1 MGCHLSV
8 VIGKN
13 RQVIPKLIRRGGLS
27 HFVPRNQILSKFDSK
42 RSVSVHKAT
51 ARSLGRITLMFT
63 KALLSLF
70 CGLLLPFT
78 ISARPAPSAL
88 SGRECL
94 SFDPGWRFN
103 LGDIP
108 FPIVRG
114 HGATYLNA
122 KAGNASGAAA
132 PAYDDTG
139 WREVNLPH
147 DWAVEQPFDKEANVS
162 QGYRARGIGWY
173 RKSFRL
179 DSADK
184 GKSLELQF
192 DGVATHCTVWLNGTV
207 VHRNWCGYT
216 SFSIDLTPFARFGE
230 ELNTVAIRVDAE
242 TQEGWWY
249 EGAGIYRHTWLVK
262 RAPVHLITDGVFA
275 QPVKDAAGTWNIP
288 VAATI
293 ANIAKDAFQAEV
305 ETVVIDPAGQ
315 PVASGKGAVTVAPL
329 DEALAKFSI
338 PVQNPK
344 LWSLDTP
351 ILYTVRT
358 TVKLAGAPVDETVTH
373 CGFRTIRFDTEKG
386 FFLNDKPVKIK
397 GTCNHIDHAGVGVAV
412 PDSIWDFRLRKL
424 KEMGSNA
431 VRCSHNPPAKEF
443 LDLCD
448 KLGVLVMDE
457 NRNFNCSPEYVRQ
470 LQWMVV
476 RDRNHP
482 SIILWSV
489 FNEEPM
495 QASEQG
501 YEMVRRMAAVVK
513 KLDTSRPV
521 TAAMNGGLGSPV
533 NVSQAVDVVGFNYQ
547 QNGYDNF
554 HRGHPNQ
561 PISSSE
567 DTSAVMTRGEF
578 RSEKKKNILGSY
590 DTEYPGW
597 GSTHRDA
604 WKAIASREFV
614 AGGFVWTGF
623 DYRGEP
629 TPFTWPS
636 AGSFF
641 GCMDL
646 CGFPKSAFYMHQA
659 HWISDRPV
667 VQLIPH
673 WNWPGEEGKPIQV
686 TAISNADTIALSLN
700 GKDLGE
706 KPVDP
711 IAFVSWT
718 VPYEAG
724 KLVAIAK
731 RAGKEIGRSVVETTG
746 APAAIRLEAD
756 RTTLKGDGL
765 DAVPVTAS
773 VVDSQGRVIPT
784 GGPMVRFV
792 VEGPGEV
799 IGLGNGDPN
808 CHEPEKGD
816 RHSLFNGLGQ
826 VILRG
831 KAGGSGSLVLHAESA
846 GLKGTTVTLSVASA
860 SPVPALGAVSPILSL
875 DKWRM
880 SPVSTSRPDPTQE
893 VAQNDQNSWQ
903 PVTPGRLPKL
913 TGGSYAVFR
922 SEKFKPYAAQRRD
935 GGQIQFGGIT
945 GKAEVWLDGK
955 KIGEKTTSEPAPFSV
970 VLPAGDKSH
979 VLNVLVQGTEGH
991 PAGLSGSVKV
1001 NGR

>member
-1 MGCHLSV
+1 M
-8 VIGKN
+8 N
-13 RQVIPKLIRRGGLS
+13 
-27 HFVPRNQILSKFDSK
+27 
-42 RSVSVHKAT
+42 
-51 ARSLGRITLMFT
+51 T
-63 KALLSLF
+63 KSFLPLL
-70 CGLLLPFT
+70 CGFLLPFT
-78 ISARPAPSAL
+78 MNAKPTPPVPVA
-88 SGRECL
+88 GRECL
-94 SFDPGWRFN
+94 SFDPGWRFH

-108 FPIVRG
+108 FPVIHG
-114 HGATYLNA
+114 HNATYNNA

-132 PAYDDTG
+132 PVYDDTS
-139 WREVNLPH
+139 WQEVNLPH
-147 DWAVEQPFDKEANVS
+147 DWAVEQPFEKEANVS
-162 QGYRARGIGWY
+162 QGYRARGFGWY

-184 GKSLELQF
+184 GKALELQF
-192 DGVATHCTVWLNGTV
+192 DGVATHCTVWLNGTL

-216 SFSIDLTPFARFGE
+216 SFAIDLTPFARFGN
-230 ELNTVAIRVDAE
+230 ELNTVAVRVDAE
-242 TQEGWWY
+242 AQEGWWY

-262 RAPVHLITDGVFA
+262 RAPIHLITDGVFA
-275 QPVKDAAGTWNIP
+275 QPVKDAANAWHIP
-288 VAATI
+288 VEATLE
-293 ANIAKDAFQAEV
+293 NISHDASQVEV
-305 ETVVIDPAGQ
+305 ETVVLDAGGRQ
-315 PVASGKGAVTVAPL
+315 VAAGKGVADVAPL
-329 DEALAKFSI
+329 DQAVAKFSV
-338 PVQNPK
+338 PVENPK
-344 LWSLDTP
+344 LWSLEEPT
-351 ILYTVRT
+351 LYTVRT
-358 TVKLAGAPVDETVTH
+358 VVKVAGAAVDEAVTH
-373 CGFRTIRFDTEKG
+373 CGFRTLRYDVNKG
-386 FFLNDKPVKIK
+386 FFLNEKHVKIK

-412 PDSIWDFRLRKL
+412 PNAIWEFRLRKL

-448 KLGVLVMDE
+448 SLGVLVMDE

-495 QASEQG
+495 QGSEQG

-521 TAAMNGGLGSPV
+521 TAAMNGGLGSPI

-547 QNGYDNF
+547 QNSYDGF
-554 HRGHPNQ
+554 HKAHPNQ

-567 DTSAVMTRGEF
+567 DTSAVMTRGEY
-578 RSEKKKNILGSY
+578 RTDHSKNILGCY
-590 DTEYPGW
+590 DTEHPGW

-604 WKAIASREFV
+604 WKAIADREFV

-646 CGFPKSAFYMHQA
+646 CGFPKSAFYIHQA

-673 WNWPGEEGKPIQV
+673 WNWPGEEGKPIKV
-686 TAISNADTIALSLN
+686 MAISNAETVALSLN

-724 KLVAIAK
+724 KLVAVAK
-731 RAGKEIGRSVVETTG
+731 RGGKEVGRSVVETTD
-746 APAAIRLEAD
+746 APAAILMEPD
-756 RTTLKGDGL
+756 RKAIKGDGL
-765 DAVPVTAS
+765 DALPVTVN
-773 VVDSQGRVIPT
+773 VVDSKGRVVPT
-784 GGPMVRFV
+784 AGPLVTFA
-792 VEGPGEV
+792 VEGPGEI

-808 CHEPEKGD
+808 CHEAEKGD

-826 VILRG
+826 VILRS
-831 KAGGSGSLVLHAESA
+831 KAGGNGSLVLRAESA
-846 GLKGTTVTLSVASA
+846 GLKAATVTLAVTAAPAVAA
-860 SPVPALGAVSPILSL
+860 VEAATPVLSL

-880 SPVSTSRPDPTQE
+880 SPVSATRPDPNQE
-893 VAQNDQNSWQ
+893 LAQNDQNSWQ
-903 PVTPGRLPKL
+903 PVNPGRLPKL
-913 TGGSYAVFR
+913 TGGAYVVFR

-935 GGQIQFGGIT
+935 GGEIAFEGIT
-945 GKAEVWLDGK
+945 GKAEIWLDGK
-955 KIGEKTTSEPAPFSV
+955 KIGEKTTAEKGAFAIT
-970 VLPAGDKSH
+970 LPPGDASH
-979 VLNVLVQGTEGH
+979 VLNVLVQGTEGRQ
-991 PAGLSGSVKV
+991 AGLAAAVKV
-1001 NGR
+1001 KAAK